1 MRSTLIATVGTSLF
15 IGNLDKLRE
24 NSFIESSL
32 KDELWTYYN
41 NKNWPKLARKFQVIH
56 PSDRICGAEINTI
69 EELTFNRKLPNLE
82 NIYFLVSDTE
92 IGRNTGKFL
101 VSYFEQRKNLK
112 LKQIDFL
119 PINDLQDTQPKDFK
133 SKGLRNLVREIGI
146 LINRAGGPNNVA
158 IDATGGYKAQ
168 IAIAVLMGQ
177 ALNIPIYYKH
187 ERFNEIIDFPP
198 LPISLDFDILGDN
211 ADIFNDLEKK
221 MVVEEKTLQ
230 DKIDPKMR
238 VFLNE
243 VSIDDETLLELN
255 PVGQLYITSYRLRYP
270 YIPTLVPLTDK
281 ERKKP
286 HFRPDHYPN
295 GFKEFVSKVFQENAF
310 IQTTKTLPY
319 SKNKSIKEIGFK
331 VIQRDDKDFK
341 LVGTYA
347 DENQFGARFEI
358 FLSDNSRNAKNW
370 AADTL
375 NQRYR

>member
-1 MRSTLIATVGTSLF
+1 
-15 IGNLDKLRE
+15 LDKLTE
-24 NSFIESSL
+24 NSTIESPL
-32 KDELWTYYN
+32 KEDLCTFYN
-41 NKNWPKLARKFQVIH
+41 NKNWPTLARKFQAIN

-69 EELTFNRKLPNLE
+69 EEVILNRKLPNLE

-92 IGRNTGKFL
+92 LGRNTGKFL
-101 VSYFEQRKNLK
+101 VSYFEQRKDLT
-112 LKQIDFL
+112 LKQIDYL
-119 PINDLQDTQPKDFK
+119 PITELQDTRPKDFK

-146 LINRAGGPNNVA
+146 LINRAGGPEYVA

-198 LPISLDFDILGDN
+198 LPISLDFDILGEN
-211 ADIFNDLEKK
+211 ADIFNALEKGI
-221 MVVEEKTLQ
+221 VLEEQTLENTLDQ
-230 DKIDPKMR
+230 KMR

-243 VSIDDETLLELN
+243 VDIDGETLLELN

-270 YIPTLVPLTDK
+270 YIPTLVHLTDE
-281 ERKKP
+281 ERKEP
-286 HFRPDHYPN
+286 HFRPDHYPI
-295 GFKEFVSKVFQENAF
+295 GFKEYVSKVFQENAF

-331 VIQRDDKDFK
+331 VIQRDDDDFK
-341 LVGTYA
+341 LVGTYV

-370 AADTL
+370 AADSL